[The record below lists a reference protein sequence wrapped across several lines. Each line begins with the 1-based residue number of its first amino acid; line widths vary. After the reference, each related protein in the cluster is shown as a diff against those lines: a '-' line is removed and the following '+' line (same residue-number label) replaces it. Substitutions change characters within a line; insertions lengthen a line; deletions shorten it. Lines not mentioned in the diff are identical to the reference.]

1 MHFIAFRTGHTQ
13 SGLVTCGKGNYEK
26 TTCRTFEFGTWTL
39 SHIIE
44 RRRDGHTSWDHD
56 GNIYLLGGVSPET
69 GTSDRVHKNGGSE
82 KSFDLVDGGTR
93 LKLENMFYAKK
104 VSCRF
109 ACVIG
114 LQGRFVMTGGV
125 GTEYQVSLYNEDGF
139 LNHLPLMNQG
149 RYDHGCGH
157 YINNELKLVDR
168 QQTKKKNEMRTF
180 FSF

>member
-1 MHFIAFRTGHTQ
+1 MKRSDSSLNSEYPRSKRDIDRQTWWHLELPSELKKQLHFIAFRTGHTQ

-69 GTSDRVHKNGGSE
+69 GTSDRVHRNGGSE

-93 LKLENMFYAKK
+93 LKLETALWLLTDCWLIPDNSVSWALVRAKK
-104 VSCRF
+104 GYF
-109 ACVIG
+109 IYFFL
-114 LQGRFVMTGGV
+114 LQICMC
-125 GTEYQVSLYNEDGF
+125 Y
-139 LNHLPLMNQG
+139 
-149 RYDHGCGH
+149 
-157 YINNELKLVDR
+157 
-168 QQTKKKNEMRTF
+168 
-180 FSF
+180 